1 MESRTL
7 RLLDYYDLLDHVQGY
22 ARSEPGARACLA
34 LCPFPDAQHLDE
46 ENELLT
52 EALQADEELA
62 RAVTAFPELEGVFSC
77 LQQEV
82 VLDEDGL
89 WGMRTLLQAADQA
102 RTVLGRLDKGQFP
115 AVHKHMNEVA
125 WPEKSWMALHRC
137 LDPEGGLR
145 DESSPELLSVR
156 QEIRRIHSQ
165 CTQKITQ
172 YLRQEKIGS
181 YLQDEYLTISADR
194 YVLAIKSNFK
204 GRLQGII
211 HDYSQTGETCY
222 FEPMLLVELNN
233 TLQELRQEERAARQ
247 RVLQTLT
254 SLVSQDGQRIRLVF
268 SWMIQLDVLLAKVLL
283 ARDIQ
288 GQSLRP
294 GHGQPLQLRQARHP
308 LLVLNQEDVQPVD
321 IELKSGQRGLI
332 ISGGNSGGKTVCLKT
347 LGLIS
352 LMALTALPVPVQ
364 EGSSLPLW
372 EQIFVFIG
380 DEQSLHEHQST
391 FTAQIDHF
399 RAKWPDMNPGSLVLL
414 DEFGAGTDPSQGAA
428 LAQAVMDALLE
439 RSVWTV
445 AATHF
450 PALKAYGLTRD
461 QVRAASVLFDPKT
474 QLPLYTLGYDQ
485 VGGSRALDVA
495 RDRGLPGEI
504 LERAE
509 EYLLLDGK
517 DSGKLMGR
525 LNELAVIREQEIQEL
540 QERKKALE
548 KEHKHLKNKLEQ
560 RAQKLLEEIRQ
571 NSRDVVAQWKAGKQ
585 QRKQAL
591 RELAAEK
598 KRLQEELISARKSEK
613 SGRNQQTLQV
623 GDQVYYRP
631 WGKSGLVL
639 EGDRKKERLKL
650 DLGGVTLWVPETEV
664 ECRST
669 KEASQRVRPSP
680 DPASSGSGVSGR
692 IDLRGLRADEAVAVL
707 QQQVNQALLQGL
719 NELEVIHGR
728 GTGIL
733 RKAVQEELARM
744 PEIKSYSLASEE
756 HGGDGLTIVR
766 LE

>member
-34 LCPFPDAQHLDE
+34 LRPLSDARHLDME
-46 ENELLT
+46 TELLT
-52 EALQADEELA
+52 EALKAAEELT
-62 RAVTAFPELEGVFSC
+62 RAVTAFPEMEGIFSC
-77 LQQEV
+77 LQQGII
-82 VLDEDGL
+82 LDEDGL
-89 WGMRTLLQAADQA
+89 WGVKTLLQAADHA
-102 RTVLGRLDKGQFP
+102 RAVLARLDKEQFP
-115 AVHKHMNEVA
+115 AVNRLINDIV
-125 WPEKSWMALHRC
+125 WPEKSWMALQRC
-137 LDPEGGLR
+137 LDPEGGLK

-165 CTQKITQ
+165 CTQKISE
-172 YLRQEKIGS
+172 YLRQEKIGA

-204 GRLQGII
+204 GRLHGII

-233 TLQELRQEERAARQ
+233 TLQELKQEEREARQ

-254 SLVSQDGQRIRLVF
+254 SVVSQDEQRIQLAF
-268 SWMIQLDVLLAKVLL
+268 SWMVQLDVLLAKVFL
-283 ARDIQ
+283 ARDTY

-294 GHGQPLQLRQARHP
+294 GQEQPLQLRKARHP

-321 IELKSGQRGLI
+321 IELGSGQRALI

-347 LGLIS
+347 LGLIG
-352 LMALTALPVPVQ
+352 LMALTAMPVPVR

-380 DEQSLHEHQST
+380 DEQSLQEHQST

-399 RAKWPDMNPGSLVLL
+399 RAKWPDMDAASLVLL

-504 LERAE
+504 LEKAE

-517 DSGKLMGR
+517 DSGKLMSR
-525 LNELAVIREQEIQEL
+525 LNELAVAKEQEIQEL
-540 QERKKALE
+540 QERKEALE
-548 KEHKHLKNKLEQ
+548 REHKHLKNKLEQ
-560 RAQKLLEEIRQ
+560 QARDLLEEIRQ
-571 NSRDVVAQWKAGKQ
+571 NSREVVSQWKAGKQ

-591 RELAAEK
+591 RKLAAEK
-598 KRLQEELISARKSEK
+598 KRLQEELISTRTREK
-613 SGRNQQTLQV
+613 NRQGQHTLQA

-631 WGKSGLVL
+631 WSRSGQVL
-639 EGDRKKERLKL
+639 EVDRKKERIKL

-664 ECRST
+664 ELRGG
-669 KEASQRVRPSP
+669 KEASQRVSSSP
-680 DPASSGSGVSGR
+680 ASVSSGSGASGR

-707 QQQVNQALLQGL
+707 QQQVDQALLQGL
-719 NELEVIHGR
+719 NELEIIHGR
-728 GTGIL
+728 GTGTL
-733 RKAVQEELARM
+733 RQAVQEELARM
-744 PEIKSYSLASEE
+744 PEIKEYSLASEE
-756 HGGDGLTIVR
+756 YGGDGLTIVR

>member
-22 ARSEPGARACLA
+22 ARSEPGARACLD
-34 LCPFPDAQHLDE
+34 LGPLSDAQHLSV

-52 EALQADEELA
+52 EALQAAEELA
-62 RAVTAFPELEGVFSC
+62 RAVTAFPEMEGIFSC
-77 LQQEV
+77 LQQEM

-89 WGMRTLLQAADQA
+89 WGVKTLLQAADQA
-102 RTVLGRLDKGQFP
+102 RTVLGRLDKEQFP
-115 AVHKHMNEVA
+115 AVHTHMNDVV

-165 CTQKITQ
+165 CTQKVTE
-172 YLRQEKIGS
+172 YLRQEKIGT

-233 TLQELRQEERAARQ
+233 TLQELRQEEREARQ
-247 RVLQTLT
+247 RVLQSLT

-268 SWMIQLDVLLAKVLL
+268 SRMVHLDVLLAKVLL
-283 ARDIQ
+283 AGDIQ

-294 GHGQPLQLRQARHP
+294 GQEQPLQLRQARHP

-321 IELKSGQRGLI
+321 IELGPGQRGLI

-347 LGLIS
+347 LGLIG
-352 LMALTALPVPVQ
+352 LMALSALPVPVQ

-380 DEQSLHEHQST
+380 DEQSLQEHQST

-399 RAKWPDMNPGSLVLL
+399 HAKWPDMDAASLVLL

-495 RDRGLPGEI
+495 RERGLPGEI

-517 DSGKLMGR
+517 DSGKLMSR
-525 LNELAVIREQEIQEL
+525 LNELAVAREQEIQEL
-540 QERKKALE
+540 QDRKKALE
-548 KEHKHLKNKLEQ
+548 KEQKRLKHKLEQ
-560 RAQKLLEEIRQ
+560 QAQNLLEEIRQ
-571 NSRDVVAQWKAGKQ
+571 NSREVVAQWKAGKQ

-591 RELAAEK
+591 RDLAAEK
-598 KRLQEELISARKSEK
+598 KRLQEELISTRTSEK
-613 SGRNQQTLQV
+613 SHQGQQALQA

-631 WGKSGLVL
+631 WGRSGLVL
-639 EGDRKKERLKL
+639 ELDRKKERIKL

-664 ECRST
+664 ESRGG
-669 KEASQRVRPSP
+669 KEMGQRFSPSP
-680 DPASSGSGVSGR
+680 APTSSGSGASGR
-692 IDLRGLRADEAVAVL
+692 VDLRGLRADEAVAVL
-707 QQQVNQALLQGL
+707 QQQVDQALLQGR
-719 NELEVIHGR
+719 NELEIIHGR
-728 GTGIL
+728 GTGTL
-733 RKAVQEELARM
+733 RTAVQEELARM
-744 PEIKSYSLASEE
+744 PEIKEYSLASEE